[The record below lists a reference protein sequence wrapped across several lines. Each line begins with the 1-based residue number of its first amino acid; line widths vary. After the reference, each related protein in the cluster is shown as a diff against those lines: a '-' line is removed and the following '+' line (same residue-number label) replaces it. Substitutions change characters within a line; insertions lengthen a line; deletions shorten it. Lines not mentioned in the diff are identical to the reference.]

1 MSRTES
7 MEPDVAPKALP
18 HPFADLLGF
27 AVERRGEGTSLLTL
41 EVRPEH
47 RNPYGL
53 VHGAVLYALA
63 DTGMGAALSSLLAP
77 GEICPTLEI
86 KINYLR
92 PWQSGTVSCESRV
105 IFKGRGTAVLQSD
118 LHDGA
123 GRHLAQASG
132 TFAIIT
138 RSVG

>member
-1 MSRTES
+1 MTDLES
-7 MEPDVAPKALP
+7 TPSALP

-92 PWQSGTVSCESRV
+92 PWQSGTLSCESRV

-118 LHDGA
+118 LHDGS

-138 RSVG
+138 RSV